1 MANITKIKLED
12 SNNFNRIAGGKVKST
27 VTFSEDVLV
36 TGNPYVNMVVDMTNG
51 PAVSEGNNARVA
63 WLDYVSG
70 SGTDELVFETT
81 LGAED
86 LKSGQNG
93 DALKFGPNALV
104 LNGGTIKDRAGV
116 DATITNSQAIA
127 DAAGTCEVY
136 TPA

>member
-1 MANITKIKLED
+1 MANITKIHLED
-12 SNNFNRIAGGKVKST
+12 SNDFNRLAGGKVKST
-27 VTFSEDVLV
+27 VTFNEDVLV

-51 PAVSEGNNARVA
+51 PAVSEGNSARVA

-70 SGTDELVFETT
+70 SGTDELVFEIT
-81 LGAED
+81 LGADD
-86 LKSGQNG
+86 LKSGQEG
-93 DALKFGPNALV
+93 DVLKFGPNALV
-104 LNGGTIKDRAGV
+104 LNNGTIKDRADA

>member
-1 MANITKIKLED
+1 MANITKIHLED
-12 SNNFNRIAGGKVKST
+12 SNDFNRLAGGKVKST

-51 PAVSEGNNARVA
+51 PAVSEGNSARVA

-70 SGTDELVFETT
+70 SGTDELVFEYT
-81 LGAED
+81 LEAND
-86 LKSGQNG
+86 TKSGQNG
-93 DALKFGPNALV
+93 DVLKFGPNALV
-104 LNGGTIKDRAGV
+104 LNTGTIKDRADA

>member
-1 MANITKIKLED
+1 MANITKIHLED
-12 SNNFNRIAGGKVKST
+12 SNDFNRLAGGKVKRT
-27 VTFSEDVLV
+27 VTFNEDVLV

-51 PAVSEGNNARVA
+51 PAVSEGNSARVA

-70 SGTDELVFETT
+70 SGTDELVFEIT
-81 LGAED
+81 LGADD
-86 LKSGQNG
+86 LKSGQEG
-93 DALKFGPNALV
+93 DVLKFGPNALV
-104 LNGGTIKDRAGV
+104 LNNGTIKDRADA

>member
-1 MANITKIKLED
+1 MANITKIHLED
-12 SNNFNRIAGGKVKST
+12 SDDFNRIAGGKVKST

-70 SGTDELVFETT
+70 SGTDELVFEIT
-81 LGAED
+81 LGADD

-93 DALKFGPNALV
+93 DVLKFGPNALV
-104 LNGGTIKDRAGV
+104 LNNGTIKDKADA
-116 DATITNSQAIA
+116 DATITNSQEIA

>member
-1 MANITKIKLED
+1 MANITKIHLED
-12 SNNFNRIAGGKVKST
+12 SDDFNRIAGGKVKST

-70 SGTDELVFETT
+70 SGTDELVFEIT
-81 LGAED
+81 LGADD

-93 DALKFGPNALV
+93 DVLKFGPNALV
-104 LNGGTIKDRAGV
+104 LNNGTIKDKADA

-127 DAAGTCEVY
+127 DAAGECVVY
-136 TPA
+136 APA

>member
-1 MANITKIKLED
+1 
-12 SNNFNRIAGGKVKST
+12 
-27 VTFSEDVLV
+27 
-36 TGNPYVNMVVDMTNG
+36 MVVDMTNG

-81 LGAED
+81 LGADD

-93 DALKFGPNALV
+93 DVLKFGPNALV
-104 LNGGTIKDRAGV
+104 LNNGTIKDNADA
-116 DATITNSQAIA
+116 DATITNSQEIA

>member
-1 MANITKIKLED
+1 MANITKIHLED
-12 SNNFNRIAGGKVKST
+12 SNDFNRLAGGKVKST

-51 PAVSEGNNARVA
+51 PAVSEGNSARVA

-70 SGTDELVFETT
+70 SGTDELVFEIT
-81 LGAED
+81 LGADD
-86 LKSGQNG
+86 LKSGQEG
-93 DALKFGPNALV
+93 DVLKFGPNALV
-104 LNGGTIKDRAGV
+104 LNNGTIKDRADA